1 MALCGIGQCPN
12 WERAEIPIRSFNL
25 STRLVRPT
33 FYGPLTGEIGYSSQI
48 QRSRVRFSISSEN
61 ATPLE
66 SEESASDTFSDS
78 LEEELGH
85 VMKFKM
91 SDFEI
96 CDRVSIGLGGR
107 VWPF

>member
-1 MALCGIGQCPN
+1 MALCGIARCPN
-12 WERAEIPIRSFNL
+12 WEKAAIPIRSFNS
-25 STRLVRPT
+25 STRLVRLT
-33 FYGPLTGEIGYSSQI
+33 FGPLMGEIGYSSLI
-48 QRSRVRFSISSEN
+48 LRSRIRFSISSKN

-96 CDRVSIGLGGR
+96 CDRVSIGLSGR
-107 VWPF
+107 VWRI